1 MTTRITFR
9 PAAFTLSLA
18 AFSLLAF
25 QVQAADKA
33 AGNAGNAEPTKT
45 SESKPTSAIVET
57 PIPARVGMPAP
68 NFRLVDQF
76 GKMHELS
83 QYKGKL
89 VVMEWINPGCPFVV
103 RHYKAGT
110 MANLQEKFGGK
121 GKDLVWLRINSTNTS
136 QRDYRDAKATRAWAG
151 EYELSGAILDD
162 SKGIVGHMFEA
173 KTTPH
178 MFVINAKGIL
188 VYSGAIDNDPRGKKE
203 AEKRENYINAI
214 LTGWSDGEKIES
226 FANDSYGCSVKYEKK
241 QTKAVSKK

>member
-9 PAAFTLSLA
+9 LAAFTLSLA

-25 QVQAADKA
+25 HVNSADKVS
-33 AGNAGNAEPTKT
+33 GSAEPTNAN
-45 SESKPTSAIVET
+45 ESKPTSDRVEA

-68 NFRLVDQF
+68 NFRLVDQH

-121 GKDLVWLRINSTNTS
+121 DKDLVWLRINSTNTS
-136 QRDYRDAKATRAWAG
+136 HRDYRDAKATRAWAG

-162 SKGIVGHMFEA
+162 SKGIVGQMFEA
-173 KTTPH
+173 RTTPH
-178 MFVINAKGIL
+178 MFVINPKGVL
-188 VYSGAIDNDPRGKKE
+188 VYSGAIDNDPRGKKTAGE
-203 AEKRENYINAI
+203 TENYISAI
-214 LTGWSDGEKIES
+214 LTGWSDGQTIEA
-226 FANDSYGCSVKYEKK
+226 FANDSYGCNVKYEKK